1 MHSDANKCIH
11 LLPMTAHGGQEP
23 NTTWH
28 MRHSTRGLDDGARF
42 GILIYLCTRM
52 YVCMSGLHLVKLAL
66 YLLLSVSV
74 PLRFLF
80 ILNMSLALCKK
91 SRIQI
96 YIFLS
101 YEEGEHVREF
111 RILITRSCEMK
122 MNKSAH
128 MHVCQYIWSSN
139 EY

>member
-1 MHSDANKCIH
+1 MHSLVANDCTRWPRTKHH
-11 LLPMTAHGGQEP
+11 LTHATLYK
-23 NTTWH
+23 
-28 MRHSTRGLDDGARF
+28 GLGWRCTLRYTH
-42 GILIYLCTRM
+42 ICTRM

-122 MNKSAH
+122 MDTSAY
-128 MHVCQYIWSSN
+128 MHVYRYVNIFEASTNTSRIW
-139 EY
+139 